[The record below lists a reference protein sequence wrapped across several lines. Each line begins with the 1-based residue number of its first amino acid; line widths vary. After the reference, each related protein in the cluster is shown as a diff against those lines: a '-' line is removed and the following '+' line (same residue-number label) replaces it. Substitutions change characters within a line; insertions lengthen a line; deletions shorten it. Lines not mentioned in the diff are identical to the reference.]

1 MLEPLAFTN
10 NYDPVVDY
18 AEGVLSERRIAGPH
32 VRAACRRFMSDLQR
46 ADLYY
51 DIEEIQRVFDF
62 YQIGLKHTGGQYEGD
77 NFLLHPWQG
86 FVLGNLFGWY
96 YVANSRRRFRWSYDE
111 TAKGSGKTPLAA
123 GLSAYMVGPENE
135 PRAEAYII
143 GETYP
148 QAQYSIQYTADM
160 LNASDYAPLYDI
172 RGGVKCNSIIGP
184 NGFIQPVAKTAESK
198 GKSGFLP
205 NFVLCEEYHEHSA
218 GDMLENLAAGVKSR
232 RNPLVIVITNSGFNM
247 HASPCG
253 MEHMKAVK
261 IAHGDIDHDQYFAY
275 VCALDD
281 EESDKFFT
289 SSAIWPKANPGLPDL
304 PGEDYIRDR
313 IKDAEG
319 SPEKVA
325 LVKRRNACVW
335 TEAKVPWLPDGT
347 WSRAEIDPLAEK
359 SEQRK
364 EQYRIIQGWLPQC
377 RRSQGLD
384 LSRNTDLSA
393 LADVWDLKTHG
404 DWTPEYPEYFGRVT
418 AWMPSE
424 RVEELSTA
432 DNVPYRLWVEQEYIQ
447 ESMGKIIETY
457 DIAEEIKLALYEGW
471 FEGVAYDPYRMNE
484 LKKDLANMDLDVYV
498 GNRWA
503 EGLKLFPHARGL
515 QVASPSKE
523 DEGGIQLWMTD
534 SIRQL
539 KRILLKDLFWVE
551 YNPCLRWGVAGSV
564 VETNKRGNQA
574 LDKDESTSRVDT
586 LEALIMAA
594 GLAVALR
601 RLAGEYVISKTLDVT
616 GVIEEMQEEAAQ

>member
-1 MLEPLAFTN
+1 MEPLAFTN
-10 NYDPVVDY
+10 NFDPVVDY
-18 AEGVLSERRIAGPH
+18 AEEVLNERRIAGPH
-32 VRAACRRFMSDLQR
+32 VRAACKRFMADLQR
-46 ADLYY
+46 PDLFY
-51 DIEEIQRVFDF
+51 DVGEIQRVFDF
-62 YQIGLKHTGGQYEGD
+62 YQIGLKHTGGQYAGD
-77 NFLLHPWQG
+77 RFLLHPWQG
-86 FVLGNLFGWY
+86 FCLGNIFGWY
-96 YVANSRRRFRWSYDE
+96 YVASERRRFRWSYKE

-160 LNASDYAPLYDI
+160 LDASDYASLYDI

-184 NGFIQPVAKTAESK
+184 NGFIQPIAKTAESK

-205 NFVLCEEYHEHSA
+205 NYVLCEEYHEHSS

-232 RNPLVIVITNSGFNM
+232 RNPLVAVITNSGFNM
-247 HASPCG
+247 SATPCG

-275 VCALDD
+275 VCALDE

-289 SSAIWPKANPGLPDL
+289 SSDIWPKANPGLPEL
-304 PGEDYIRDR
+304 PGEDYINDR

-347 WSRAEIDPLAEK
+347 WTKAEVNPDTEKGAERLEK
-359 SEQRK
+359 YLK
-364 EQYRIIQGWLPQC
+364 IQDWLPSC
-377 RRSQGLD
+377 RHGQAID
-384 LSRNTDLSA
+384 LSFNTDLSA
-393 LADVWDLKTHG
+393 LADMWDLKTHP
-404 DWTPEYPEYFGRVT
+404 DWNDKYPEFFARVGV
-418 AWMPSE
+418 WMPSK
-424 RVEELSTA
+424 RVNELASH
-432 DNVPYRLWVEQEYIQ
+432 DNVPYRTWIEGGYIN
-447 ESMGKIIETY
+447 EAFGAVIETY
-457 DIAEEIKLALYEGW
+457 DIAEETKQALYNGW
-471 FEGVAYDPYRMNE
+471 FEGLAYDPYRMNQM
-484 LKKDLANMDLDVYV
+484 KKDLQNMGLDVFV

-503 EGLKLFPHARGL
+503 EGLRLFPHAQGH
-515 QVASPSKE
+515 QVASPAKE

-539 KRILLKDLFWVE
+539 VELLLKNNIWVE
-551 YNPCLRWGVAGSV
+551 YNPVLRWAVAGASLEV
-564 VETNKRGNQA
+564 NKRGNKA
-574 LDKDESTSRVDT
+574 FDRITSTSRID
-586 LEALIMAA
+586 ALIALTMCA
-594 GLAVALR
+594 GFLVALR
-601 RLAGEYVISKTLDVT
+601 RLAGEYVVSKTLDAST
-616 GVIEEMQEEAAQ
+616 AIDQIYNEQNA